1 MASTKVYI
9 CDKCESYV
17 NEKEL
22 HRVTIAI
29 AGAPGYNSSR
39 KAVTTLNTYNNPGSL
54 TRDVCHTC
62 AQRLVESLS
71 LDKSENT
78 LTRELANNFNAN
90 VLNQSDVEEPV
101 NEIGV
106 QDMCTLC
113 TWCGHTKVHHELGR
127 CNDRMGIICSC
138 GGVFMTS
145 NQLV

>member
-22 HRVTIAI
+22 HRVTISI

-54 TRDVCHTC
+54 TRDICHTC

-78 LTRELANNFNAN
+78 LTRELADNFNAN
-90 VLNQSDVEEPV
+90 VLNQPNVEEPAAV
-101 NEIGV
+101 VEEHETAELT
-106 QDMCTLC
+106 CS
-113 TWCGHTKVHHELGR
+113 WCGHIRSEHRFGT
-127 CNDRMGIICSC
+127 CNHDCRC
-138 GGVFMTS
+138 GGVFQTPIEA
-145 NQLV
+145 LA